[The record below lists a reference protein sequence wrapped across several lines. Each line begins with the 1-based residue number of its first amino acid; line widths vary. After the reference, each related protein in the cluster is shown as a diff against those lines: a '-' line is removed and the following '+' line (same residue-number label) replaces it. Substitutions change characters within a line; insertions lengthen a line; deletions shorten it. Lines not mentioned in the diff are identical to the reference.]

1 MWKGFNDSEPRIPY
15 DESIAPILYIGEAD
29 EDEYIY
35 WLPKNK
41 DVITD
46 FSVIEKEYNIVLNQ
60 DIKDYFNSYWFLD
73 LKGFFRGTNVILE
86 PVIPGKE
93 LDNFMQQLKGY
104 YAIYN
109 ELRYIPL
116 GVEVNNNNLIVVDN
130 MNGKV
135 YFHDMEVE
143 KKQYVAENLGDFI
156 NGISFGK

>member
-73 LKGFFRGTNVILE
+73 LKGFLEELMLFLSLSFR
-86 PVIPGKE
+86 
-93 LDNFMQQLKGY
+93 
-104 YAIYN
+104 
-109 ELRYIPL
+109 
-116 GVEVNNNNLIVVDN
+116 
-130 MNGKV
+130 
-135 YFHDMEVE
+135 E
-143 KKQYVAENLGDFI
+143 KN
-156 NGISFGK
+156 

>member
-1 MWKGFNDSEPRIPY
+1 
-15 DESIAPILYIGEAD
+15 
-29 EDEYIY
+29 
-35 WLPKNK
+35 
-41 DVITD
+41 
-46 FSVIEKEYNIVLNQ
+46 
-60 DIKDYFNSYWFLD
+60 
-73 LKGFFRGTNVILE
+73 
-86 PVIPGKE
+86 
-93 LDNFMQQLKGY
+93 MQQLKGY